1 MSDFEEKNTTQEPE
15 EQQYSLNDDRRVKVL
30 SPNALVMKRF
40 FRNKVAVVGMII
52 LIFMFAF
59 SFIGGLISPY
69 KQDQFFYREEAMSR
83 EFAVVSE
90 NKDYRYVA
98 ADASVFNSIIQAQM
112 NLGIQTK
119 SDTFSYRDVTYDL
132 KQEGKEFYG
141 AYLDGKIIGIAYKD
155 VITASKS
162 NDAFPFDFMYSA
174 LTAYTNG
181 ETSFSVGTDKYV
193 IDEEGGISKGTE
205 DIGYISRYVVRAI
218 MSDIF
223 LSRDFKEKLVAAI
236 ENGETNVGTSCWIY
250 ANGVYYTL
258 FGECTESG
266 IAGENSQ
273 KLDLKTTAN
282 RNFTY
287 ENFVAWGVRPEPGAL
302 IRTQCG
308 HSLIVLGYNEE
319 GITILDGNGNGKGLV
334 AIRVMA
340 WNHQCFRAKY
350 IIQPNQEYY
359 DSLYGAVKA

>member
-1 MSDFEEKNTTQEPE
+1 MQYWKRMISILLSICICGCILPGIAVDADAAELTYQWVTNREDVDGADFTENADLATV
-15 EQQYSLNDDRRVKVL
+15 LND
-30 SPNALVMKRF
+30 
-40 FRNKVAVVGMII
+40 I
-52 LIFMFAF
+52 
-59 SFIGGLISPY
+59 
-69 KQDQFFYREEAMSR
+69 
-83 EFAVVSE
+83 
-90 NKDYRYVA
+90 
-98 ADASVFNSIIQAQM
+98 
-112 NLGIQTK
+112 
-119 SDTFSYRDVTYDL
+119 
-132 KQEGKEFYG
+132 
-141 AYLDGKIIGIAYKD
+141 LDGNANVFY
-155 VITASKS
+155 
-162 NDAFPFDFMYSA
+162 DAGFTKMVNTELGSSRVRNNGVKMY
-174 LTAYTNG
+174 
-181 ETSFSVGTDKYV
+181 VGPIK
-193 IDEEGGISKGTE
+193 
-205 DIGYISRYVVRAI
+205 
-218 MSDIF
+218 
-223 LSRDFKEKLVAAI
+223 
-236 ENGETNVGTSCWIY
+236 NGETNVGTSCWIY